1 MNLGCSPVNRC
12 WSRHS
17 YTRPICLLRIL
28 IKKLVSKNKHLKE
41 LDNYTLKQS
50 EKETERQ
57 MDRFDNEFFFLLI
70 DISID
75 F

>member
-1 MNLGCSPVNRC
+1 MFKMN
-12 WSRHS
+12 
-17 YTRPICLLRIL
+17 I
-28 IKKLVSKNKHLKE
+28 LKE